1 MGDNLNQLIDK
12 LYEDYNNSNINE
24 LLRLE
29 DRYNNDLLLTL
40 L

>member
-29 DRYNNDLLLTL
+29 DRYGNDLLLTL

>member
-1 MGDNLNQLIDK
+1 MGDDLNQLIDK
-12 LYEDYNNSNINE
+12 LYEDYNNE

-29 DRYNNDLLLTL
+29 NRYGNDLLLTL

>member
-12 LYEDYNNSNINE
+12 LYEDYNSSNMNE

-29 DRYNNDLLLTL
+29 DRYGNDLLLTL

>member
-29 DRYNNDLLLTL
+29 DRYGNDLLLML

>member
-12 LYEDYNNSNINE
+12 LYEVYNNSNINE

-29 DRYNNDLLLTL
+29 DRYGNDLSLTL